1 MPYCCE
7 TADRYVQSL
16 LKELSSSID
25 LCLDKGEINSIYFGG
40 GTPSLLPTEYIAD
53 ILDHC
58 RRLLPISEDC
68 EISLEVNPG
77 TASAENAFALRRAG
91 VNRISL
97 GAQSFNDQELSL
109 IGRLHTADI
118 ISSSLLELRKAGFC
132 NINLDLMLGLP
143 GQTAET
149 WRKNLEALERLT
161 IHHVSVYMLDLDDQC
176 PLYARVA
183 SGSVRMPDEDLISDL
198 YLETIEALSRSGF
211 SQYEISNFAK
221 PGYDCRHNLKYWQ
234 REPVHGLGLGS
245 HSFDGSLRYSN
256 CSEMKDYFDS
266 IDRGKS
272 PINWREPVTVAQSLS
287 ESLFLG
293 LRLTRGLDWA
303 RLCHRYGSDCL
314 VQYES
319 CLRELSEEGLVEWN
333 DSTVRLSPA
342 GMLLSNEIF
351 QRFI

>member
-1 MPYCCE
+1 MK
-7 TADRYVQSL
+7 TL

-25 LCLDKGEINSIYFGG
+25 LCLDRGEINSIYFGG
-40 GTPSLLPTEYIAD
+40 GTPSLLPPEYIAD
-53 ILDHC
+53 ILGHC
-58 RRLLPISEDC
+58 RRLLPISKDC

-77 TASAENAFALRRAG
+77 TASAEKAFALRRAG

-97 GAQSFNDQELSL
+97 GAQSFNDRELSA

-118 ISSSLLELRKAGFC
+118 ISSSLLELGQAGFC
-132 NINLDLMLGLP
+132 NVNLDLMLGLP

-149 WRKNLEALERLT
+149 WRRNLEAVERLA
-161 IHHVSVYMLDLDDQC
+161 IHHVSVYMLDLDDLC
-176 PLYARVA
+176 PLYAKVA

-256 CSEMKDYFDS
+256 CSEIEDYFDS
-266 IDRGKS
+266 VDRGES

-293 LRLTRGLDWA
+293 LRLTQGLDWA
-303 RLCHRYGSDCL
+303 RLCHRYSSDCL

-319 CLRELSEEGLVEWN
+319 SLRELSEEGLVEWN

>member
-1 MPYCCE
+1 MTLGIYIHIPFCQSRCNYCHFISMPYCCE

-234 REPVHGLGLGS
+234 REPV
-245 HSFDGSLRYSN
+245 
-256 CSEMKDYFDS
+256 
-266 IDRGKS
+266 
-272 PINWREPVTVAQSLS
+272 
-287 ESLFLG
+287 
-293 LRLTRGLDWA
+293 
-303 RLCHRYGSDCL
+303 
-314 VQYES
+314 
-319 CLRELSEEGLVEWN
+319 
-333 DSTVRLSPA
+333 
-342 GMLLSNEIF
+342 
-351 QRFI
+351 